1 MKLKEAM
8 AALAAAG
15 DEKTRK
21 TYARHGVKRAMYGV
35 SYAALEK
42 LRKAI
47 KVDHELAQQLWN
59 TGNHDARVLA
69 TMVADPAQVSTRTL
83 APWVE
88 ELDHGLLICAVARL
102 AGKATS
108 ALACFEQW
116 SKSDSDWICGTAWYV
131 LAELAMG
138 DKTISD
144 KLFEKQLKVIERD
157 IHKTKNETKYCMNGA
172 LIAIGVRNAK
182 LEKLALKAAERIGKV
197 EVDHGDTACK
207 TPDAAAYIK
216 KTVARKKK

>member
-21 TYARHGVKRAMYGV
+21 TYARHGVTRTMYGV

-47 KVDHELAQQLWN
+47 KVDHELAMQLWN

-69 TMVADPAQVSTRTL
+69 TMVADPGQISAATL
-83 APWVE
+83 APWMD
-88 ELDHGLLICAVARL
+88 ELDHSLLMCAVSKL
-102 AGKATS
+102 AGKSAS
-108 ALACFEQW
+108 ALECFETW
-116 SKSDSDWICGTAWYV
+116 SESNNDRISASGWAV
-131 LAELAMG
+131 LAELSA
-138 DKTISD
+138 DDPDLPDSF
-144 KLFEKQLKVIERD
+144 FEKQLKTIERN
-157 IHKTKNETKYCMNGA
+157 IHKAGNETKYMMNGA
-172 LIAIGVRNAK
+172 LIAIGIRNAK
-182 LEKLALKAAERIGKV
+182 LEKLALKAAERIGEV

-207 TPDAAAYIK
+207 TPDATAYIK
-216 KTVARKKK
+216 KAVARKKK